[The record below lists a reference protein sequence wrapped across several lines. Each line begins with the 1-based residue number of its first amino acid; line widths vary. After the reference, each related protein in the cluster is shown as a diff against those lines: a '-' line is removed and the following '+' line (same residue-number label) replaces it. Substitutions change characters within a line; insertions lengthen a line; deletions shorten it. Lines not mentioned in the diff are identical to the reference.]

1 MDVVGY
7 SKFLINVSPFFGI
20 PNWAIRFVV
29 LVIVISFPIA
39 LVIASPVYTE
49 PTTTYN

>member
-1 MDVVGY
+1 VAWL
-7 SKFLINVSPFFGI
+7 LIQIVTQVFPFFEI

-39 LVIASPVYTE
+39 RSSSRRRYTE